1 MEIAIGTTNKAKIQ
15 SVQAI
20 VNQYFEKVTFTYF
33 KAPSQVSDQPITTE
47 ETRLGAINRAK
58 NTSIAT
64 GAMLSFGLEGGVTE
78 IDGDMYICNWGALT
92 LADGTTFT
100 AAGAQIILPEEI
112 AQEIRAGKELGPI
125 MERYTQRL
133 DIRQGA
139 GAVGIFTQG
148 IVTRQTMFEHIVALL
163 IGQYLFTL
171 AQK

>member
-33 KAPSQVSDQPITTE
+33 KAPSLVSDQPITTE

>member
-20 VNQYFEKVTFTYF
+20 VNQYFEKVNFTYF
-33 KAPSQVSDQPITTE
+33 KAPSQVSEQPITTE

-78 IDGDMYICNWGALT
+78 IDGDMYVCNWGALT
-92 LADGTTFT
+92 LADGMTFT

-112 AQEIRAGKELGPI
+112 AQEIRAGKELGPV
-125 MERYTQRL
+125 MEQYNQRL
-133 DIRQGA
+133 DIRQGT

-148 IVTRQTMFEHIVALL
+148 IVTRQTMFELIVALL
-163 IGQYLFTL
+163 IGQYLFTI

>member
-20 VNQYFEKVTFTYF
+20 VNQYFEKVNFTYF
-33 KAPSQVSDQPITTE
+33 KAPSQVSEQPITTE

-78 IDGDMYICNWGALT
+78 IDGDMYVCNWGALT

-112 AQEIRAGKELGPI
+112 AQEIRTGKELGPV
-125 MERYTQRL
+125 MEQYTQRL
-133 DIRQGA
+133 DIRQGT

-163 IGQYLFTL
+163 IGQYLFTI

>member
-20 VNQYFEKVTFTYF
+20 VNQYFEKVNFTYF
-33 KAPSQVSDQPITTE
+33 KAPSQVSEQPITAE
-47 ETRLGAINRAK
+47 ETRLGSINRAK

-78 IDGDMYICNWGALT
+78 IDGDMYVCNWGALT

-112 AQEIRAGKELGPI
+112 AQEIRAGKELGPV
-125 MERYTQRL
+125 MEQYTQRL
-133 DIRQGA
+133 DIRQGT

-163 IGQYLFTL
+163 IGQYLFTI